1 MPTHLRER
9 SCRYL
14 EKRRRLWY
22 AVLDVPVAQRQV
34 LGKKRFVQS
43 LGTDSLSV
51 AKIKVLPVL
60 HAWKLLIEEAKSGV
74 AGAAQFRHYMDDM
87 RKAGVPE
94 RDVQEATENL
104 AIDMGDA
111 AVVSFLAAT
120 GKIVILAAHLQPFLD
135 EMPDSKTK
143 EAKARHVRV
152 FLSAFTYADEVTTDA
167 LEDFVLDN
175 LSHLSTGT
183 QTNHISAFK
192 SFWKYLAKK
201 RLVPRSLEFLR
212 DVVPVAPARTE
223 STKPDD
229 KRAQPSLLKRKH
241 FEPQDYQKLLAG
253 VDLKR
258 KHGEALHSLIQ
269 LGAYTG
275 CRIEEL
281 CSLKVQDV
289 HLVEEFFTVSDAK
302 TEAGNRHIPIH
313 PTILVLFK
321 NLVATSTD
329 GFLLSGL
336 PEGKHADRSNA
347 LGKKFGV
354 LKTSLGYGPCHV
366 FHSFRKGVATQFE
379 NAGVAELFAA
389 RILGHK
395 ITTITYRLYSGGAN
409 IETLRPAMSV
419 LKW

>member
-1 MPTHLRER
+1 MPTH
-9 SCRYL
+9 L

-34 LGKKRFVQS
+34 LGKRRFVQS

-51 AKIKVLPVL
+51 AKIKLLPVL

-74 AGAAQFRHYMDDM
+74 AGAAQFRHHIDTA

-94 RDVQEATENL
+94 RDIQEATEAL

-111 AVVSFLAAT
+111 AVVSLMAAR
-120 GKIVILAAHLQPFLD
+120 GEIVILAAHLQPFLD

-152 FLSAFTYADEVTTDA
+152 FLSAFTYADEVTTEK
-167 LEDFVLDN
+167 LEDFVQDN

-223 STKPDD
+223 SIKPDD
-229 KRAQPSLLKRKH
+229 KRKH

-289 HLVEEFFTVSDAK
+289 HLVEEFFTVRDAK

-321 NLVATSTD
+321 NLVGTSTD

>member
-1 MPTHLRER
+1 MPTH
-9 SCRYL
+9 L

-22 AVLDVPVAQRQV
+22 GVLDVPVAQRQV
-34 LGKKRFVQS
+34 LGKRRFVQS

-51 AKIKVLPVL
+51 AKIKLLPVL
-60 HAWKLLIEEAKSGV
+60 HTWKLLIEEAKGGV
-74 AGAAQFRHYMDDM
+74 AGAAQFRHHIDTA

-94 RDVQEATENL
+94 RDIQEATEAL

-111 AVVSFLAAT
+111 AVVSLMAAR
-120 GKIVILAAHLQPFLD
+120 GEIVILAAHLQPFLD

-167 LEDFVLDN
+167 LEDFVQDN

-192 SFWKYLAKK
+192 TFWKYLAKK
-201 RLVPRSLEFLR
+201 RLVPRSLEFFR
-212 DVVPVAPARTE
+212 DVVPVAPARTA

-229 KRAQPSLLKRKH
+229 KRAQPSLLKRTH

-253 VDLKR
+253 VDK
-258 KHGEALHSLIQ
+258 KKMHGEALHSLIQ

-281 CSLKVQDV
+281 CSLRVPDV
-289 HLVEEFFTVSDAK
+289 HLVEEFFTVRDAK
-302 TEAGNRHIPIH
+302 TEAGNRHIPIN
-313 PTILVLFK
+313 PTILELFK
-321 NLVATSTD
+321 NLVGASTD

-336 PEGKHADRSNA
+336 PEGRHGDRSNG
-347 LGKKFGV
+347 LGQRFSK
-354 LKTSLGYGPCHV
+354 LKASLGYGPCHV

-379 NAGVAELFAA
+379 RAGVVEFVAA

-395 ITTITYRLYSGGAN
+395 LTTMSYGVYSGGAN
-409 IETLRPAMSV
+409 IEALRPAMSV